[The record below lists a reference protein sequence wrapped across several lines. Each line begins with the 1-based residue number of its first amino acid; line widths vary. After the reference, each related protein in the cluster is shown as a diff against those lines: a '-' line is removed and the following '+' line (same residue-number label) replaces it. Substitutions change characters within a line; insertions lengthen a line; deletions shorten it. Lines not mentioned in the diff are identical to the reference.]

1 MLLLDTGCRDDSST
15 TLDWS
20 IASEIV
26 PPINEFVIESAR
38 MYNSQTIDILISL
51 LQPITTASP
60 HAICT
65 LLLFQATLPD
75 HTPQSPAVIDSSLL
89 WKHTSSTAPL
99 YCELLSD
106 TVLVITESDLGGSTC
121 SRDAK
126 EEKEEEK
133 MDVSVPNNHSGL
145 GFSLTDTNY
154 TWTQTH
160 SDVTVT
166 ISLPDDVTKRDVSCV
181 IEREGLVTGLTDGTT
196 FIRGTLY
203 RPIDIDTSTWTFERN
218 K

>member
-1 MLLLDTGCRDDSST
+1 MS
-15 TLDWS
+15 
-20 IASEIV
+20 
-26 PPINEFVIESAR
+26 
-38 MYNSQTIDILISL
+38 NSQTIDILISS

-60 HAICT
+60 HVDCT
-65 LLLFQATLPD
+65 LQLFQATLPD
-75 HTPQSPAVIDSSLL
+75 HTSQSPAVIDNLLL

-106 TVLVITESDLGGSTC
+106 TVLVITESDLRENSC
-121 SRDAK
+121 DAK

-145 GFSLTDTNY
+145 GYSLIDTKY

-166 ISLPDDVTKRDVSCV
+166 IPLPDDVTKRDVSCV
-181 IEREGLVTGLTDGTT
+181 IEREGLVAGLTDGTT
-196 FIRGTLY
+196 YIRGTLY
-203 RPIDIDTSTWTFERN
+203 RPIDIETSTWTFEKN
-218 K
+218 KYGSVYLNIYMYLL